1 MPFVIKNIIHPVINN
16 NFLLFNTMLDI
27 LWDIDIT
34 SKQLG
39 IQMGKQEKHK
49 PNNDKLG
56 NTMAYD

>member
-1 MPFVIKNIIHPVINN
+1 
-16 NFLLFNTMLDI
+16 MLDI